1 MGSIPSTTSVAKWN
15 RATRHVESQIRSG
28 RYINAET
35 VLVVAGPPRISDM
48 AMGIDQYANLQTA
61 TAKFNAG
68 NDDATTSNGSDALY
82 PVGLLEQVS
91 VNQVQTVQKI
101 FEIGSRRSYQAGG
114 RVQVVGSIGRV
125 MFRGPSLLRALY
137 AYYPSTIQMANGKA
151 VGRSGN
157 KSSSSSTIITDSVA
171 GAVAGPSTGKAV
183 FPEIFFEAGSI
194 TGADPENAKGLPD
207 AFFINLMSELF
218 SHPFGL
224 GFILRD
230 NNNRNYGA
238 LYLEDCF
245 ITAHSW
251 QVGAASTLVT
261 ETASLQADAAVPM
274 EFSTGL

>member
-1 MGSIPSTTSVAKWN
+1 MATIPTTTSVAKWN
-15 RATRHVESQIRSG
+15 RATRHVEATIRSG

-35 VLVVAGPPRISDM
+35 VLVVAGPPRIADM
-48 AMGIDQYANLQTA
+48 AMDITTYANLQTA
-61 TAKFNAG
+61 INSSADQPA
-68 NDDATTSNGSDALY
+68 NGKDALY

-91 VNQVQTVQKI
+91 INQVQTVQKI

-125 MFRGPSLLRALY
+125 MFRGPSLMRALY
-137 AYYPSTIQMANGKA
+137 AYYPSAVAVANGKA
-151 VGRSGN
+151 VIKNGAVASSGA
-157 KSSSSSTIITDSVA
+157 SGVVDSVA
-171 GAVAGPSTGKAV
+171 AAIAAPNTPSGV
-183 FPEIFFEAGSI
+183 FPEIFFEAGSL
-194 TGADPENAKGLPD
+194 TGADPEIAGAKPD
-207 AFFINLMSELF
+207 AFYINLMSELF

-230 NNNRNYGA
+230 NANRNYGA

-251 QVGAASTLVT
+251 QVGAASTLIT

-274 EFSTGL
+274 EFSTGTVR